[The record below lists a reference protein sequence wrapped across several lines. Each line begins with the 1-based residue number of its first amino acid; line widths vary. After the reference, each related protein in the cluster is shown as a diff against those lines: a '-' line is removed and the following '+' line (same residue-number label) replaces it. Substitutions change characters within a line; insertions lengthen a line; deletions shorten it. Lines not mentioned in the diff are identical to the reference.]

1 MNKKLIMLALA
12 VMVSAGQ
19 TYASTP
25 EQKAAALERQREAAI
40 KNAQKNAQVQ
50 AAQNAQQANQRRNQA
65 RRWARG

>member
-25 EQKAAALERQREAAI
+25 EQKAAARERQREAAI
-40 KNAQKNAQVQ
+40 KKAQDE
-50 AAQNAQQANQRRNQA
+50 AAKNAQQANQRRNQA